1 MENNISYVTGDIV
14 KADVDIVVNAANGV
28 GYLGGILARKWR
40 MSGVAQS
47 INYETKGAVE
57 KEVRRRMKINRAGEV
72 FFTNGCGVGRIGIIH
87 AVTMMFPGM
96 RTGMRTVEV
105 LLPRIMELAEEKGA
119 ESLALTYLGCG
130 VGGLKKEKVRDV
142 YEKYFSTYEGG
153 IKIKVY
159 EAINNS
165 NRIIY

>member
-1 MENNISYVTGDIV
+1 MENSISFVTGDIV

-72 FFTNGCGVGRIGIIH
+72 FFTNGYGVGRIGIIH

-96 RTGMRTVEV
+96 RTSKKTIKK

-119 ESLALTYLGCG
+119 VSVALPYLGCG
-130 VGGLKKEKVRDV
+130 VGGLKKEKIREI
-142 YEKYFSTYEGG
+142 YESYFSTYEKNMRVE
-153 IKIKVY
+153 IY
-159 EAINNS
+159 ELVK
-165 NRIIY
+165 